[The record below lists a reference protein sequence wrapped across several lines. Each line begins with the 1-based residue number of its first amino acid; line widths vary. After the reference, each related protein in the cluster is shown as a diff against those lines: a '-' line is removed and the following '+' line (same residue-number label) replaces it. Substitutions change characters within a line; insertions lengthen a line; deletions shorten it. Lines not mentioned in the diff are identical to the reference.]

1 MVQQITQIRRSQD
14 DGRSLME
21 LQINKLKEALEMKDF
36 EYESL
41 KSQMKSEVDQI
52 KTQNQLIENEL
63 EHQRKLK
70 DIELTEL
77 SRRNKDDMR
86 SALKHMELEKNVEIR
101 QIENR
106 IIKLKK
112 DLANKDLEIEQQ
124 AKKVTG

>member
-1 MVQQITQIRRSQD
+1 MLD
-14 DGRSLME
+14 
-21 LQINKLKEALEMKDF
+21 
-36 EYESL
+36 
-41 KSQMKSEVDQI
+41 
-52 KTQNQLIENEL
+52 NEL
-63 EHQRKLK
+63 DHQRKLK
-70 DIELTEL
+70 DIELNEL

-86 SALKHMELEKNVEIR
+86 SALKHLELEKNVEIR

>member
-1 MVQQITQIRRSQD
+1 
-14 DGRSLME
+14 
-21 LQINKLKEALEMKDF
+21 
-36 EYESL
+36 
-41 KSQMKSEVDQI
+41 MKSESDQI

>member
-1 MVQQITQIRRSQD
+1 
-14 DGRSLME
+14 
-21 LQINKLKEALEMKDF
+21 
-36 EYESL
+36 
-41 KSQMKSEVDQI
+41 
-52 KTQNQLIENEL
+52 
-63 EHQRKLK
+63 
-70 DIELTEL
+70 
-77 SRRNKDDMR
+77 MR